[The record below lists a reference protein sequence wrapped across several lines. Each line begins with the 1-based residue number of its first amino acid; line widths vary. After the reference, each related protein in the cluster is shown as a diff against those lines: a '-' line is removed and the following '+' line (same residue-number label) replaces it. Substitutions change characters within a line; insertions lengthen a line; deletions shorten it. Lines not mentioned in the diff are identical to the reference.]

1 MIVLDYETGCQ
12 MMDVCRAVDAATEI
26 DDTFDEDHDMG
37 DMIYEMTL
45 HLGSAPIALLGP
57 HVMVEQQVAGFPAE
71 MAEIYDDFYNTAG
84 GSLLSTTMP
93 ADILDIA
100 LGFNNYHAET
110 SI

>member
-1 MIVLDYETGCQ
+1 MYLMVNQ
-12 MMDVCRAVDAATEI
+12 QAVDVPT
-26 DDTFDEDHDMG
+26 
-37 DMIYEMTL
+37 
-45 HLGSAPIALLGP
+45 
-57 HVMVEQQVAGFPAE
+57 E